1 MSIEISGKMPS
12 FELNNANPSVGGDR
26 VNFSDCLDT
35 NGLIILF
42 ECNHCPYVI
51 ASIERIN
58 VMANFAKSNQIGFI
72 GINSND
78 ASVYSSDSFENM
90 QKRAE
95 KGMPY
100 PYLFDETQIVAETFD
115 AKRTPEF
122 FLFDGQGRLVYK
134 GRMDDSPRDPNQV
147 SSTELQDAVDSLL
160 KGNIIQNNTTESI
173 GCSVKWKSR

>member
-1 MSIEISGKMPS
+1 
-12 FELNNANPSVGGDR
+12 V
-26 VNFSDCLDT
+26 V
-35 NGLIILF
+35 
-42 ECNHCPYVI
+42 
-51 ASIERIN
+51 ASIDRIN
-58 VMANFAKSNQIGFI
+58 EMANFASSKEIGFI

-122 FLFDGQGRLVYK
+122 FLFDGDGRLVYK
-134 GRMDDSPRDPNQV
+134 GRMDDSPRNPNQV
-147 SSTELQDAVDSLL
+147 SRTELLDAISSLL
-160 KGNIIQNNTTESI
+160 EGRTIENKVTESI
-173 GCSVKWKSR
+173 GCSVKWKQ

>member
-1 MSIEISGKMPS
+1 MSIEISGKMPN
-12 FELNNANPSVGGDR
+12 FELGNANPSIGGEL
-26 VNFSDCLDT
+26 VNFSDRLQS

-42 ECNHCPYVI
+42 ECNHCPYVV
-51 ASIERIN
+51 ASIYRIN
-58 VMANFAKSNQIGFI
+58 EMANFASSKEIGFI

-122 FLFDGQGRLVYK
+122 FLFDGDGRLVYK
-134 GRMDDSPRDPNQV
+134 GRMDDSPRNPNQV
-147 SSTELQDAVDSLL
+147 SRTELLDAISSLL
-160 KGNIIQNNTTESI
+160 EGRTIENKVTESI
-173 GCSVKWKSR
+173 GCSVKWKQ

>member
-1 MSIEISGKMPS
+1 MSIEISGKMPN
-12 FELNNANPSVGGDR
+12 FELGNANPSIGGEL
-26 VNFSDCLDT
+26 VNFSDRLQS

-42 ECNHCPYVI
+42 ECNHCPYVV
-51 ASIERIN
+51 ASIDRIN
-58 VMANFAKSNQIGFI
+58 EMANFASSKEIGFI

-122 FLFDGQGRLVYK
+122 FLFDGDGRLVYK
-134 GRMDDSPRDPNQV
+134 GRMDDSPRNPNQV
-147 SSTELQDAVDSLL
+147 SRTELSDAISSLL
-160 KGNIIQNNTTESI
+160 EGRTIENKVTEL
-173 GCSVKWKSR
+173 KLESR

>member
-1 MSIEISGKMPS
+1 MSIEISGKMPD
-12 FELNNANPSVGGDR
+12 FELGNANPKVGGKI
-26 VNFSDCLDT
+26 VNFTDRLEP

-42 ECNHCPYVI
+42 ECNHCPYVV
-51 ASIERIN
+51 ASVERIN
-58 VMANFAKSNQIGFI
+58 EMANIASSKKIGFI

-78 ASVYSSDSFENM
+78 ASVYDSDSFENM
-90 QKRAE
+90 QKRAQ

-122 FLFDGQGRLVYK
+122 FLFDGDGRLVYK

-147 SSTELQDAVDSLL
+147 SSTELLDAVNSLIEG
-160 KGNIIQNNTTESI
+160 KNIEPKVTDSI
-173 GCSVKWKSR
+173 GCSVKWKQ

>member
-1 MSIEISGKMPS
+1 MSIEISGKMPN
-12 FELNNANPSVGGDR
+12 FELANANPSIGGEL
-26 VNFSDCLDT
+26 VNFSDRLES

-42 ECNHCPYVI
+42 ECNHCPYVV

-58 VMANFAKSNQIGFI
+58 EMADYVSSKEIGFI

-122 FLFDGQGRLVYK
+122 FLFDGDGRLVYK

-147 SSTELQDAVDSLL
+147 SKTELLDAVNSLIEG
-160 KGNIIQNNTTESI
+160 KSIDNKVTDSI
-173 GCSVKWKSR
+173 GCSVKWKQ

>member
-1 MSIEISGKMPS
+1 MSIEISGKMPN
-12 FELNNANPSVGGDR
+12 FELNNANPSVGGNK
-26 VNFSDCLDT
+26 VNFSDRLDT

-51 ASIERIN
+51 ASIDRIN
-58 VMANFAKSNQIGFI
+58 DMSNFATSNQVGFI

-90 QKRAE
+90 QKRAV

-100 PYLFDETQIVAETFD
+100 PYLFDETQIVAETFG

-122 FLFDGQGRLVYK
+122 FLFDGDGRLVYK

-147 SSTELQDAVDSLL
+147 STTELKDAVESLI
-160 KGNIIQNNTTESI
+160 KGKNIENNITESI
-173 GCSVKWKSR
+173 GCSVKWKQ

>member
-1 MSIEISGKMPS
+1 MSIELRGKIPN
-12 FELNNANPSVGGDR
+12 FELNNANSSVGGEK
-26 VNFSDCLDT
+26 VNFNEHLEQ

-42 ECNHCPYVI
+42 ECNHCPYVV

-58 VMANFAKSNQIGFI
+58 EMARYASSKHVGFI

-122 FLFDGQGRLVYK
+122 FLFDGDGRLVYK

-147 SSTELQDAVDSLL
+147 SSTELLDAVNSLVDG
-160 KGNIIQNNTTESI
+160 KVVENQITESI
-173 GCSVKWKSR
+173 GCSVKWKQ

>member
-1 MSIEISGKMPS
+1 MSIEISGKMPN
-12 FELNNANPSVGGDR
+12 FELGNANPSIGGEL
-26 VNFSDCLDT
+26 VNFSDRLQS
-35 NGLIILF
+35 NGLVILF
-42 ECNHCPYVI
+42 ECNHCPYVV
-51 ASIERIN
+51 ASIDRIN
-58 VMANFAKSNQIGFI
+58 EMANFASSKEIGFI

-122 FLFDGQGRLVYK
+122 FLFDGDGRLVYK
-134 GRMDDSPRDPNQV
+134 GRMDDSPRNPNQV
-147 SSTELQDAVDSLL
+147 SRTELLDAISSLL
-160 KGNIIQNNTTESI
+160 EGRTIENKVTESI
-173 GCSVKWKSR
+173 GCSVKWKQ

>member
-1 MSIEISGKMPS
+1 MSIEISGKMPN
-12 FELNNANPSVGGDR
+12 FELSNANPIIGGDK
-26 VNFSDCLDT
+26 VSFNNILDV

-51 ASIERIN
+51 ASIDRIN
-58 VMANFAKSNQIGFI
+58 QMANFASSNQIGFI

-100 PYLFDETQIVAETFD
+100 PYLFDETQIVAQTFD

-122 FLFDGQGRLVYK
+122 FLFDGSGRLVYK

-147 SSTELQDAVDSLL
+147 SSTELHDAVDSLL
-160 KGNIIQNNTTESI
+160 KGKNIENSITESI
-173 GCSVKWKSR
+173 GCSVKWKQ

>member
-1 MSIEISGKMPS
+1 MPN
-12 FELNNANPSVGGDR
+12 FELGNANPSIGGEL
-26 VNFSDCLDT
+26 VNFSDRLQS

-42 ECNHCPYVI
+42 ECNHCPYVV
-51 ASIERIN
+51 ASIDRIN
-58 VMANFAKSNQIGFI
+58 EMANFASSKEIGFI

-122 FLFDGQGRLVYK
+122 FLFDGDGRLVYK
-134 GRMDDSPRDPNQV
+134 GRMDDSPRNPNQV
-147 SSTELQDAVDSLL
+147 SRTELLDAISSLL
-160 KGNIIQNNTTESI
+160 EGRTIENKVTESI
-173 GCSVKWKSR
+173 GCSVKWKQ

>member
-26 VNFSDCLDT
+26 VNFSDCLDA

-58 VMANFAKSNQIGFI
+58 DMANFANSNQIGFI

-100 PYLFDETQIVAETFD
+100 AYLFDETQIVAETFD

-122 FLFDGQGRLVYK
+122 FLFDGQGRLAYK

-147 SSTELQDAVDSLL
+147 SSTELQDAIESLL
-160 KGNIIQNNTTESI
+160 KGKKIENNTTESI
-173 GCSVKWKSR
+173 GCSVKWKQ